1 MATSITPEQLK
12 ALEGH
17 QRHKDISTQWVRDI
31 ATFLRLTPNGDVTWA
46 QKRTI
51 AAGVSFHPNSQDY
64 AEWIT
69 QMTATL
75 KGQSVWNGIDAEIT
89 PENLDAT
96 VDFLVTGNNYDAMA
110 NEVYTLRATR
120 IEF

>member
-64 AEWIT
+64 GEWIT

-75 KGQSVWNGIDAEIT
+75 KGQPVWDGIDPQIT

-96 VDFLVTGNNYDAMA
+96 VDFLNTAGKYDEMA
-110 NEVYTLRATR
+110 NLIYTLRATR
-120 IEF
+120 VEF

>member
-1 MATSITPEQLK
+1 MATSITPEQMV
-12 ALEGH
+12 ALERH
-17 QRHKDISTQWVRDI
+17 QRHRDISTQWVRDI
-31 ATFLRLTPNGDVTWA
+31 ATFLRQTPNGDVTWA
-46 QKRTI
+46 QKRVI

-64 AEWIT
+64 GEWIT

-120 IEF
+120 VEF